1 MLFLGSGMLTQSED
15 MEIYTCNSDL
25 TIFFSLYFFIIKGSV
40 VFFQSATTELH
51 CENLL
56 TWDL

>member
-15 MEIYTCNSDL
+15 MEIYTTCNSDL
-25 TIFFSLYFFIIKGSV
+25 TIFFSLYFFVIKGRG
-40 VFFQSATTELH
+40 FFSAATELH

-56 TWDL
+56 SRDL

>member
-25 TIFFSLYFFIIKGSV
+25 TIFFSLYFFVIKGRG
-40 VFFQSATTELH
+40 FFSAATELH

-56 TWDL
+56 TRNL

>member
-25 TIFFSLYFFIIKGSV
+25 TIFFSLYFLLSKK
-40 VFFQSATTELH
+40 SAATELH
-51 CENLL
+51 CEKLL

>member
-25 TIFFSLYFFIIKGSV
+25 TIFFSLYFFVIKGR
-40 VFFQSATTELH
+40 VFFQSAATELH

-56 TWDL
+56 SRDL

>member
-25 TIFFSLYFFIIKGSV
+25 TIFFSLYFFIIKEICCYRI
-40 VFFQSATTELH
+40 AL
-51 CENLL
+51 
-56 TWDL
+56 

>member
-25 TIFFSLYFFIIKGSV
+25 TIFFSLYFFIIKGRF
-40 VFFQSATTELH
+40 FFQSAATKLH
-51 CENLL
+51 CEKLL